1 MMYQNVFSNGGWYET
16 IVRPYDLLHRRRHDL
31 GTDPPK
37 SFVMVVI
44 AISLL
49 ILGYNLFCCS

>member
-16 IVRPYDLLHRRRHDL
+16 IVRPYDLLHRRRHDWVL
-31 GTDPPK
+31 ILPK

-44 AISLL
+44 A
-49 ILGYNLFCCS
+49 FRF

>member
-1 MMYQNVFSNGGWYET
+1 MKRLCGLMIFCTGVG
-16 IVRPYDLLHRRRHDL
+16 ILIL
-31 GTDPPK
+31 PK

>member
-31 GTDPPK
+31 GTDPPQ
-37 SFVMVVI
+37 
-44 AISLL
+44 
-49 ILGYNLFCCS
+49 ILCDGGHCHFASDPGL

>member
-1 MMYQNVFSNGGWYET
+1 MKRLCGLMIFCSGGGMSCVL
-16 IVRPYDLLHRRRHDL
+16 ILPNSV
-31 GTDPPK
+31 
-37 SFVMVVI
+37 VMVVI